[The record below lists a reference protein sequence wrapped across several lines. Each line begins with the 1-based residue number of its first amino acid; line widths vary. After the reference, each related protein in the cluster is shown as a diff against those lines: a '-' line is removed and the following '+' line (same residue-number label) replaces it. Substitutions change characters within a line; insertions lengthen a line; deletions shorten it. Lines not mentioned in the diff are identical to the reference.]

1 MKQIESYHISKSDY
15 GIISLIVNTRDRWIN
30 YNGVLTYSSEHQG
43 EGFSIETFEGEEN
56 TGELFIPKSEFSFDK
71 GKEIFYLESH
81 SQEKEQIYYYW
92 IPVRLIKG
100 DKYIERFKR
109 KQNDLPK

>member
-30 YNGVLTYSSEHQG
+30 YSGVLTYFPEHQG
-43 EGFSIETFEGEEN
+43 EGFSIKTFEEDEN
-56 TGELFIPKSEFSFDK
+56 TGELFIPQNEFSFDK
-71 GKEIFYLESH
+71 EKEIFYLGSY